1 MRKLCLPLLAAGLL
15 LLPACSGD
23 KNTDKAALAA
33 PVHVRPVARQSLPRL
48 LHVVG
53 NVKASASVAVTPR
66 VTGEIRE
73 VHFTEGQNVKAG
85 DPLITIDTRPFEAV
99 LREKRGLLAKSQAQ
113 LNKALDDRGR
123 YGKLVGGG
131 YVSRESYE
139 QTATE
144 AAALKATV
152 QSDKAAVE
160 AASLQLTYS
169 RITAPVGGILGLKKV
184 DEGNMIKSSDS
195 EGIVRITE
203 TRPCH
208 VLFTL
213 PENRVPLVR
222 EALRAA
228 RKGEAGRPL
237 VQAWDRE
244 QKGLI
249 AVGELLSMDN
259 QIDSTTG
266 TVKLKALFP
275 NDGGL
280 LYAQQFVNAR
290 VMVKLLKDAVTVPAA
305 AVQLGSRGSYVYVVD
320 ADNVA
325 HVRDVTPGVST
336 NQLAVIDKGL
346 EPGEVVVVDG
356 LDRLR
361 DGITVNVAARMD
373 TPRAEPLQ

>member
-1 MRKLCLPLLAAGLL
+1 M
-15 LLPACSGD
+15 
-23 KNTDKAALAA
+23 
-33 PVHVRPVARQSLPRL
+33 
-48 LHVVG
+48 
-53 NVKASASVAVTPR
+53 
-66 VTGEIRE
+66 
-73 VHFTEGQNVKAG
+73 
-85 DPLITIDTRPFEAV
+85 
-99 LREKRGLLAKSQAQ
+99 
-113 LNKALDDRGR
+113 
-123 YGKLVGGG
+123 
-131 YVSRESYE
+131 
-139 QTATE
+139 
-144 AAALKATV
+144 
-152 QSDKAAVE
+152 
-160 AASLQLTYS
+160 
-169 RITAPVGGILGLKKV
+169 
-184 DEGNMIKSSDS
+184 
-195 EGIVRITE
+195 RITE

-259 QIDSTTG
+259 QIDSATG
-266 TVKLKALFP
+266 TVRLKALFP

-290 VMVKLLKDAVTVPAA
+290 VMVKLLKDAVTVPAS

-325 HVRDVTPGVST
+325 RVRDVTPGVST

-346 EPGEVVVVDG
+346 AAGEVVVVDG

-361 DGITVNVAARMD
+361 DGTTVNVAARME